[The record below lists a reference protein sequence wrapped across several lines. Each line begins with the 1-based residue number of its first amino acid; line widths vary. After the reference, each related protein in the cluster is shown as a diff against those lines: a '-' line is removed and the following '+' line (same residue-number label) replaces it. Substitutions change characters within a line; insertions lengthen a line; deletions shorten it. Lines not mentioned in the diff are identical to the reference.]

1 MIKFEHIEFFYGF
14 IAVPVF
20 FFIYYIYRSWRRKKL
35 RQMGD
40 LNLIKNLIPNYT
52 GSKPFYKFLL
62 LILAFSAL
70 IMALANPQIG
80 TKMEEVKRQGV
91 EIIIALDI
99 SNSMLSEDIK
109 PNRLERAKQE
119 ILKLIDNLQN
129 DRISLV
135 IFAGKAFTQL
145 PLTTDYSAAKLMVS
159 ITNTD
164 LISTQGTAIGSAI
177 ELAQESYT
185 KDNSKS
191 KVLLI
196 ISDGENHE
204 DDALTIAKQ
213 AADKGIIIHTFGM
226 GSPNGAPIPI
236 YQNGNVTGFMKDNS
250 GQTIITKLNP
260 QILQELSD
268 VGNGDFF
275 TADQMDL
282 TALIDKIG
290 KMDKQE
296 FGTKMFTDYENRF
309 QIFLGL
315 ALFLMMIEFIIS
327 EKRNKVLNRISNLI
341 GGYKK

>member
-1 MIKFEHIEFFYGF
+1 MIRFEHLEFFYALL
-14 IAVPVF
+14 AVPVLF
-20 FFIYYIYRSWRRKKL
+20 LIYYIYRNWRRKKL
-35 RQMGD
+35 RLIGD

-70 IMALANPQIG
+70 IVALANPQIG
-80 TKMEEVKRQGV
+80 TKIEEVKRRGV
-91 EIIIALDI
+91 EIIIALDV

-129 DRISLV
+129 DRISIIV
-135 IFAGKAFTQL
+135 FAGKAFTQL
-145 PLTTDYSAAKLMVS
+145 PLTTDFSAAKLMVS
-159 ITNTD
+159 ITSTD

-177 ELAQESYT
+177 DLAEGSFT
-185 KDNSKS
+185 KDNTKS

-204 DDALTIAKQ
+204 DDALSSAKN
-213 AADKGIIIHTFGM
+213 ASEKGIIIHSFGM

-236 YQNGNVTGFMKDNS
+236 YQNGNVTGFMKDNA
-250 GQTIITKLNP
+250 GQTVITKLNP
-260 QILQELSD
+260 QIMQELASA
-268 VGNGDFF
+268 GNGDFF

-282 TALIDKIG
+282 TALIDKIS

-315 ALFLMMIEFIIS
+315 ALFLMLIEFVIS

>member
-1 MIKFEHIEFFYGF
+1 MIRFEHIEFFYGF
-14 IAVPVF
+14 IAIPVF

-35 RQMGD
+35 RQIGD

-62 LILAFSAL
+62 LILAYSAL
-70 IMALANPQIG
+70 VVALTNPQIG

-91 EIIIALDI
+91 EIIIALDV

-129 DRISLV
+129 DRISLIV
-135 IFAGKAFTQL
+135 FAGKSFTQL

-177 ELAQESYT
+177 DLAEESFT
-185 KDNSKS
+185 KDNTKN

-204 DDALTIAKQ
+204 DDAVASAKK
-213 AADKGIIIHTFGM
+213 AADKGIVIYTFGM
-226 GSPNGAPIPI
+226 GSLNGAPIPI
-236 YQNGNVTGFMKDNS
+236 YKNGNVSGFMKDKS
-250 GQTIITKLNP
+250 EQIIITKLNP

-268 VGNGDFF
+268 IGNGDFF

-282 TALIDKIG
+282 TALIEKIG

-315 ALFLMMIEFIIS
+315 ALFLMLVEFIIS
-327 EKRNKVLNRISNLI
+327 EKRNKVINRISNLI